1 MTAISTAPVLLDL
14 RDVVRSFRSAG
25 GEQLNVLRGV
35 SLTVDAGSSHAVLGR
50 SGSGKSTLMAILGLL
65 DQADSGSYTVSGQ
78 DTAGLRD
85 HEQARLRAT
94 FFGFVYQRFLLLP
107 HLTALQNVELA
118 LIHSTNWRQRQRRE
132 AALDA
137 LTKVGLQDRA
147 DHRPAQ
153 LSGGEQQRTAIA
165 RALARTPRVLLADEP
180 TGALDE
186 STADDVMSW
195 LLSLCREQNI
205 ALVTVT
211 HDPQVARRMDTTHH
225 LVAGRWA
232 S

>member
-1 MTAISTAPVLLDL
+1 ME
-14 RDVVRSFRSAG
+14 RSFRSVS
-25 GEQLNVLRGV
+25 GEHLNVLRGV

-65 DQADSGSYTVSGQ
+65 DQADSGTYTVRGQ
-78 DTAGLRD
+78 DAAGLRD

-118 LIHSTNWRQRQRRE
+118 LIHRTNWRQRQRRE

-137 LTKVGLQDRA
+137 LAKVGLQDRA
-147 DHRPAQ
+147 GHRPAQ

-165 RALARTPRVLLADEP
+165 RALATTPQVLLADEP

-195 LLSLCREQNI
+195 LLSLCREEKI

-211 HDPQVARRMDTTHH
+211 HDPQVAKQMDTTHH
-225 LVAGRWA
+225 LVAGRW
-232 S
+232 SS

>member
-1 MTAISTAPVLLDL
+1 MLDL
-14 RDVVRSFRSAG
+14 RDAERRFRSAS
-25 GEQLNVLRGV
+25 GELLNVLQGV
-35 SLTVDAGSSHAVLGR
+35 SLTVYAGSSHAVLGR

-65 DQADSGSYTVSGQ
+65 DQLDSGTYTVAGQ
-78 DTAGLRD
+78 DIAKLRD
-85 HEQARLRAT
+85 HEQSRLRAT

-107 HLTALQNVELA
+107 HLTALENVELA
-118 LIHSTNWRQRQRRE
+118 LIHSTNWRRRQRRE
-132 AALDA
+132 AARDA
-137 LTKVGLQDRA
+137 LNKVGLLERA
-147 DHRPAQ
+147 GHRPSQ

-195 LLSLCREQNI
+195 LLSLCREQKI

-211 HDPQVARRMDTTHH
+211 HDPQVAQRMDTTHH
-225 LVAGRWA
+225 LTSGRWA
-232 S
+232 L